1 MKKAQAVALQSQ
13 INPHFL
19 NNILETINWTAIEL
33 LGGRNEI
40 SAMAGSLSR
49 MLRMTLENSDTVVSV
64 RTEIQHCRYYLD
76 IQKRRYEDKFDVVW
90 EIPDEMLEC
99 RMIRIVLQPLV
110 ENAIY
115 HGIKPMTNKG
125 MIIIKGRMK
134 QGQIFLSVADNGLG
148 MKKQE
153 LDNLRKSMESAVI
166 KESRHIGLT
175 NVNQRIRLYYGDEYG
190 LTMEST
196 EGIGT
201 TITVRIPQI

>member
-90 EIPDEMLEC
+90 EIPDEAYDKQ
-99 RMIRIVLQPLV
+99 RDD
-110 ENAIY
+110 Y
-115 HGIKPMTNKG
+115 H
-125 MIIIKGRMK
+125 
-134 QGQIFLSVADNGLG
+134 QGQNEA
-148 MKKQE
+148 
-153 LDNLRKSMESAVI
+153 
-166 KESRHIGLT
+166 
-175 NVNQRIRLYYGDEYG
+175 
-190 LTMEST
+190 
-196 EGIGT
+196 GT
-201 TITVRIPQI
+201 DFFVGSG